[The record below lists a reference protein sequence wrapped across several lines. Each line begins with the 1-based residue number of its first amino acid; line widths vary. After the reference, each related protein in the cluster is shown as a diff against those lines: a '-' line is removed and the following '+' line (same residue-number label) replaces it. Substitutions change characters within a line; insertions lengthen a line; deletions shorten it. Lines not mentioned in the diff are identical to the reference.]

1 MRERFDFSSISRV
14 LLDQRKPESFTAV
27 EYYKTLF
34 DYAFSQQNII
44 INEPDESDISKIISG
59 QRNVPRDIGCIYQ
72 CPEHYQKLKNAVTR
86 LLEEVFDSRFVVEQL
101 CDLLIDDR
109 TLSEEMRRSILTQK
123 EDAAQFIASC
133 IVMSLSRSF
142 IPKSKT
148 GKRADAKSFELSDFL
163 YDCNYPAVN
172 RVFLG
177 REAELAIIHERL
189 QSEQCLF
196 LHGIGGIG
204 KSELAKQY
212 GKQFKKEYEH
222 VLYLRYAGSLRET
235 ICKLDFVD
243 DVPDM
248 DEEDVFEMHYRFFKR
263 LSAHTLVILDNFD
276 ALPEQEELFQEFLS
290 LSFQVL
296 VTTRNR
302 VEAVPC
308 YLVKEIGDI
317 RALEA
322 LFYTYAPRSK
332 SKPDIVRDIIKEVHH
347 HTLTVE
353 MAAKTMSA
361 ADLTPEAVLAGL
373 RREGLHSSG
382 SNKIRIQK
390 DATISKATPIE
401 HLIRLFQLQK
411 LSIENQALLRNL
423 CLMPA
428 SGIPK
433 GLFGKWA
440 GAEDFNGI
448 NALIDYGWIH
458 EEEETYR
465 ISLHPF
471 LKEVLGLVGRP
482 SFTKC
487 SEFIERLGQEY
498 VVDVAGE
505 IHFRDLLN
513 LTKGIFQSI
522 EMDDTSLAFHLLERV
537 LIYLEK
543 YMYYHTME
551 DVLNLMEAA
560 IPRGAGHEREAATCE
575 FYRGDEAW
583 GCGKW
588 ELAEMHFQNG
598 VASIRPFEAD
608 NVMLTISLHDKL
620 SIYYLF
626 TNQQE
631 KYLQHSKMVVE
642 LRERY
647 GLADSLNYE
656 VGKVKLMFANAMNEG
671 EAESL
676 DLTSLLE
683 KPQMKSFIGKVKET
697 GKLSIRKEEF
707 QSDLDKVE
715 PEELPDNISAIFR
728 GVKEGLQDIISEKQD
743 EISFADIWEGLIEVA
758 SKQIMNK

>member
-1 MRERFDFSSISRV
+1 MRERFNFSSISKI
-14 LLDQRKPESFTAV
+14 LLDQRKAESFTYV
-27 EYYKTLF
+27 EYYFTLF
-34 DYAFSQQNII
+34 EYAFSLEDIK
-44 INEPDESDISKIISG
+44 INVPGDSDISKIING

-72 CPEHYQKLKNAVTR
+72 YPEHYQELKNAVAR
-86 LLEEVFDSRFVVEQL
+86 LLEEVFDPYFVVKQL
-101 CDLLIDDR
+101 CDLLMDDT
-109 TLSEEMRRSILTQK
+109 TLSMEIRKSIATQK
-123 EDAAQFIASC
+123 EDTVQFVTSC
-133 IVMSLSRSF
+133 IVTSLSRSF
-142 IPKSKT
+142 TPRSKT
-148 GKRADAKSFELSDFL
+148 GERANAKNFELSDFL

-172 RVFLG
+172 KVFLG
-177 REAELAIIHERL
+177 REAELDIIHERL
-189 QSEQCLF
+189 QSEHCLF
-196 LHGIGGIG
+196 LQGIGGIG

-222 VLYLRYAGSLRET
+222 VLYLRYAGSLHET

-248 DEEDVFEMHYRFFKR
+248 DEEDVFEIHYRFFKR
-263 LSAHTLVILDNFD
+263 LSVHTLVIIDNFD
-276 ALPEQEELFQEFLS
+276 ALPEQEDLFQEFLS

-296 VTTRNR
+296 VTSRNR
-302 VEAVPC
+302 VEEVPC

-317 RALEA
+317 RALEE

-332 SKPDIVRDIIKEVHH
+332 SKPDIVRDIIKEVHY
-347 HTLTVE
+347 HTLTLE
-353 MAAKTMSA
+353 MVARTMSA
-361 ADLTPEAVLAGL
+361 ADLTPEEVLAAL
-373 RREGLHSSG
+373 RREGLHLSG

-390 DATISKATPIE
+390 DAMASKATPIE
-401 HLIRLFQLQK
+401 HLTRLFQLQQ
-411 LSIENQALLRNL
+411 LSNENQVLLRNL

-433 GLFGKWA
+433 GLFVKWT

-458 EEEETYR
+458 EEEDTYR

-471 LKEVLGLVGRP
+471 LQEVLGIVGRP

-498 VVDVAGE
+498 VVDVAEE
-505 IHFRDLLN
+505 IHFRDLLDI
-513 LTKGIFQSI
+513 TKGIFKSI
-522 EMDDTSLAFHLLERV
+522 EMDDTSLASQLLERV

-543 YMYYHTME
+543 YMYYNTMG
-551 DVLNLMEAA
+551 DVLNMMEAA
-560 IPRGAGHEREAATCE
+560 VPRGAGHEKEAATYE
-575 FYRGDEAW
+575 FYRGVEAW

-588 ELAEMHFQNG
+588 ELAAMYFQNG
-598 VASIRPFEAD
+598 IASIRPFEGD
-608 NVMLTISLHDKL
+608 NVILAINLHDKL
-620 SIYYLF
+620 SLYYLL

-647 GLADSLNYE
+647 ELADSLEYE
-656 VGKVKLMFANAMNEG
+656 IGKVNLMLANAMNEG

-676 DLTSLLE
+676 DLASLLE
-683 KPQMKSFIGKVKET
+683 NPQMKSFIGKVKET
-697 GKLSIRKEEF
+697 GNLSIRKEEF

-715 PEELPDNISAIFR
+715 PEELPDNISVIFR
-728 GVKEGLQDIISEKQD
+728 GVKEGLQNIMSERQD
-743 EISFADIWEGLIEVA
+743 EISFVDIWEGAIEVVK
-758 SKQIMNK
+758 KQVMNE